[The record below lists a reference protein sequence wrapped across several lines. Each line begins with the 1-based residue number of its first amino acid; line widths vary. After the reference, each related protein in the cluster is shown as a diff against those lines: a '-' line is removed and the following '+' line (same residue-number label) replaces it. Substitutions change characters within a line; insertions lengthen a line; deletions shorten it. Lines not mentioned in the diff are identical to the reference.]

1 MSEFKRITDE
11 EIKLLHD
18 EERGLLESERRVADA
33 QLDQCKADQKEER
46 RALGEWLERTLIFLS
61 SSNSPTGQKAV
72 EALKRGELPE
82 GIKEDG

>member
-1 MSEFKRITDE
+1 MSEFKRKIPPKPHCIHQEDCPVVIE
-11 EIKLLHD
+11 A
-18 EERGLLESERRVADA
+18 VNA
-33 QLDQCKADQKEER
+33 QLAQDKADRDKER
-46 RALGEWLERTLIFLS
+46 RAIGEWLERTLIFLS